1 MSALQQFIAG
11 LPKAELHLHI
21 EGSFEPELM
30 FDIATR
36 NGSKLPYKSV
46 AELRDAYRF
55 QSLQDFLNLYYQGM
69 SVLQTEGDFYD
80 LTYAYCRR
88 AHADNVRY
96 TEIFFDPQGH
106 TERGIA
112 FELVLNGISA
122 ALDDAEGDFGLRSG
136 LIICFLRHR
145 PQASAQRALDQA
157 LVHKQRILGV
167 GLDSSERDYPPE
179 NFASVFARAREEGF
193 RLVAHAG
200 EEGPAAYVRSSLDIL
215 RVERIDHGNR
225 ALDDAD
231 LVRHI
236 VTRGIGLTVCPLS
249 NLRLQVVQDLRA
261 HPLR

>member
-136 LIICFLRHR
+136 LIICFLRQF
-145 PQASAQRALDQA
+145 PKFS
-157 LVHKQRILGV
+157 
-167 GLDSSERDYPPE
+167 
-179 NFASVFARAREEGF
+179 F
-193 RLVAHAG
+193 
-200 EEGPAAYVRSSLDIL
+200 
-215 RVERIDHGNR
+215 
-225 ALDDAD
+225 
-231 LVRHI
+231 
-236 VTRGIGLTVCPLS
+236 
-249 NLRLQVVQDLRA
+249 
-261 HPLR
+261 